1 MLRQNILSEYS
12 DEELIKVYD
21 IEASIT
27 FIEAIIDGIPY
38 PVPQRTLITCRL
50 EDGREFRLYS
60 VPIDIVEMIRKIK
73 GYNTYMEEE
82 FNDDRETLYDIILTT
97 PNAIDALG
105 RHLRRVVIDSI
116 NPETYTYSATAEF
129 GEDKMIIRRK
139 MIPSHAILLALITH
153 RPIYIRKVLVDQQ
166 EEFREESE
174 EDLDIF

>member
-1 MLRQNILSEYS
+1 MSRYS
-12 DEELIKVYD
+12 NEELIKVYD
-21 IEASIT
+21 VEASIK
-27 FIEAIIDGIPY
+27 FIEAVIEGIPY

-50 EDGREFRLYS
+50 EDGREFKLYS
-60 VPIDIVEMIRKIK
+60 VPIDIVEIIRKIK

-105 RHLRRVVIDSI
+105 KHLKRVIIDSI
-116 NPETYTYSATAEF
+116 NPETYTYSAIAEF

-139 MIPSHAILLALITH
+139 MIPSHAILLALITNK
-153 RPIYIRKVLVDQQ
+153 PIYVRKILVDQQ

-174 EDLDIF
+174 EDLDMF